1 MLEELR
7 GITADLKNKT
17 KEYNDSLVKLEVI
30 AAEAVLILNK
40 VSSMEGGFELIE
52 KASKAVEE
60 DRNKHLQEQQERYA
74 KLNSMAKE
82 LIENGIEIKDGTSE
96 EDVIKLY
103 QEMKSA
109 KKDSADDLVK
119 PSTAKGTS
127 RKKRTKKLD
136 GGGK

>member
-52 KASKAVEE
+52 KAS
-60 DRNKHLQEQQERYA
+60 NKHLQEQQERYA